1 MWAVSL
7 VLRNLLY
14 FFHYF
19 SLLCSLCSFHIVS
32 PRASI
37 PKSVLKFFFCFT
49 SLFFVYSERFPWLFH
64 NSLLNYLSQLKF
76 KFSPAT
82 LCDPMDCST
91 SGLPVHHQLLEFAQT
106 HVHWVGDNHPTISS
120 SLIPFSSHLQSFPAK
135 GSFHMS
141 QFFTSGG
148 QSIGVSPSASVLP
161 MNTQDW
167 SPLGWTSL
175 QSRGLSRVFSN
186 TAVQRHQFF
195 SAQLALWSKSAL
207 TLYFWEFHLIHGHL
221 LLFYICIYI
230 MQFLILGHQVGFKFF
245 SPYRVTLPIC
255 LFWFFLKVLV
265 VSSGV
270 WSSLFVCV
278 YFWMKDQNYR

>member
-82 LCDPMDCST
+82 LCDPMDCSL
-91 SGLPVHHQLLEFAQT
+91 SVHHQLPEFTKT
-106 HVHWVGDNHPTISS
+106 HVHWVHDAIQPSHPLSSPSPPTFNLSQQKGLFTWVSS
-120 SLIPFSSHLQSFPAK
+120 SHQVAK
-135 GSFHMS
+135 
-141 QFFTSGG
+141 
-148 QSIGVSPSASVLP
+148 VL
-161 MNTQDW
+161 
-167 SPLGWTSL
+167 
-175 QSRGLSRVFSN
+175 
-186 TAVQRHQFF
+186 
-195 SAQLALWSKSAL
+195 
-207 TLYFWEFHLIHGHL
+207 EFHLQHQSFQWTPRTDL
-221 LLFYICIYI
+221 L
-230 MQFLILGHQVGFKFF
+230 
-245 SPYRVTLPIC
+245 
-255 LFWFFLKVLV
+255 
-265 VSSGV
+265 
-270 WSSLFVCV
+270 
-278 YFWMKDQNYR
+278 